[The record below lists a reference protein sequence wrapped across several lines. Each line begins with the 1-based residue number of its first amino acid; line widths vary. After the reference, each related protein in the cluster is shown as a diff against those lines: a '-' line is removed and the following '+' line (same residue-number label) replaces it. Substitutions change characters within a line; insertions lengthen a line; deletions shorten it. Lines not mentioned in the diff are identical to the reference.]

1 MAEEWNEAGEV
12 MAILIA
18 GTFVF
23 PPTAS
28 PIFLYL
34 RGAAC
39 ERVLAQGRAPT
50 LAVGERR
57 AHLTCL
63 RIKSPRSSIFACG
76 TCGGRAEG
84 RNLSI
89 DHRWAVED
97 TNGMQTDARGVQ
109 YGRQAKPQVEQRCS
123 ERMSCLNSDSLA
135 KGPGGFSQ

>member
-1 MAEEWNEAGEV
+1 

-34 RGAAC
+34 CRVLVAAAC

-63 RIKSPRSSIFACG
+63 RIKPPRSSIFACG

-89 DHRWAVED
+89 DYRWAVED
-97 TNGMQTDARGVQ
+97 TNGM
-109 YGRQAKPQVEQRCS
+109 RCS
-123 ERMSCLNSDSLA
+123 GRPVRSSGETTSGATLFGENVLLE
-135 KGPGGFSQ
+135 Q